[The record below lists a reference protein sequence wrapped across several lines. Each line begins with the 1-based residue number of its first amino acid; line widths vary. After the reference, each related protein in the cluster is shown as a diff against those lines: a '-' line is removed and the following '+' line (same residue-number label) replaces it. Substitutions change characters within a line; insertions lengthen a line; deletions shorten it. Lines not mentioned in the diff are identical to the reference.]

1 MDNHVFLTSLINFR
15 NISVKHL
22 KVIKANALTLISIH
36 YFKSF
41 LTSFLS
47 FCFYYTV
54 MKFIMMF
61 FSIPI
66 YTFFETRVLFNDISF
81 IIRHYF
87 SYIFSIFVVYLLYHI
102 RLIRLSGDIELNPG
116 PKPSSFKC
124 FSICHWNLN
133 SITSHDFLK
142 VKLLTAYNVMH
153 KFDIIY
159 ISESYLN
166 SDTSSN
172 DNNLNIPGYNMSRA
186 DHPSGNRRGGVCIY
200 YKESLPIK
208 MLNINY
214 PQESIC
220 FDLNIGSKLCTTAS
234 LYRSPSLSLS
244 MNLTIF

>member
-1 MDNHVFLTSLINFR
+1 MQWRMEIGYFSNF
-15 NISVKHL
+15 SVKHL

-102 RLIRLSGDIELNPG
+102 RLIRLSSDIELNPG

-153 KFDIIY
+153 KFDIIC

-172 DNNLNIPGYNMSRA
+172 DDKLNIPGYNMSRA
-186 DHPSGNRRGGVCIY
+186 DHPSGNRRGEVCIY
-200 YKESLPIK
+200 YKESLTIK
-208 MLNINY
+208 MLNTNY
-214 PQESIC
+214 LQECIC
-220 FDLNIGSKLCTTAS
+220 LDLKIGSKLCTIVS
-234 LYRSPSLSLS
+234 LYR
-244 MNLTIF
+244 